1 MAGQGIAPKLID
13 LGYQIIAISPDLPE
27 KLRPS
32 LEKNK
37 LGYVLLSDSKM
48 VASRAFGIAFKLD
61 DEMLERFKKFGID
74 LEEASGETHHLLP
87 VPSVFLVS
95 EQGRI
100 VFEHVD
106 PSYKVRV
113 DPDVLLAAAEA
124 ASD

>member
-1 MAGQGIAPKLID
+1 MTRC
-13 LGYQIIAISPDLPE
+13 S
-27 KLRPS
+27 
-32 LEKNK
+32 N
-37 LGYVLLSDSKM
+37 DS
-48 VASRAFGIAFKLD
+48 
-61 DEMLERFKKFGID
+61 KKFGID

-106 PSYKVRV
+106 PNYKVRV